1 MRWPSGPALAS
12 RLCACRR
19 NKIASVAHT
28 SSVCSPCVSAPS
40 SPVSVHW
47 TLPGASGPSRGS
59 PARGRLQGPPPRRVA
74 HPRHPWQGPTAA
86 AAAAGDAALA
96 PVLRACCMGRSRT
109 RRGSPRAPSRGEK
122 CRVLPGPCPFGT
134 CLRAPRRGAFGRPK
148 GRPFGR
154 VCAPRRAPCGPRAF
168 LVSAPFGRPSL
179 GASPLAPALS
189 ALAGAAFPAGS
200 GRLRLPP
207 PAGGQP
213 PASKAETCYPKVQ
226 KACHLRRFG
235 RLIVAPCK
243 GRLRRRQGRLRGT
256 KSAPCGRV
264 QVPLNP

>member
-168 LVSAPFGRPSL
+168 LFRLPSVARPSGRRPLLRPCPPWRARPFRRALVGFASRRPPAASPQPPKRKRVIPKRKKRAISAVSAVSL
-179 GASPLAPALS
+179 
-189 ALAGAAFPAGS
+189 
-200 GRLRLPP
+200 
-207 PAGGQP
+207 
-213 PASKAETCYPKVQ
+213 
-226 KACHLRRFG
+226 
-235 RLIVAPCK
+235 
-243 GRLRRRQGRLRGT
+243 
-256 KSAPCGRV
+256 
-264 QVPLNP
+264 